1 MPVTTSK
8 ADVSESVAP
17 PIPKAS
23 SSETLDPKP
32 AVDTF
37 TTSSPSR
44 EQAAGTTK
52 ESLPT
57 HESNLFDTPAD
68 GETDDLFGT
77 ADQTN
82 PEEDPFGSVLRQE
95 EVLVDEDSL
104 EAPVDDEA
112 EKDSRVDAE
121 REMDVEQGDAEAD
134 KDVVSEQKEAEEP
147 HLAADETGLFDDGD
161 GHGTDDLFGTQ
172 PATTDAFNSAL
183 NSNSSTAQ
191 NLKAESPI
199 DQTTEDGLFGAAS
212 PSAEDDLFG
221 APPNSE
227 PFALEF
233 SSVETAKPF
242 DPEAGGDDLFGGE
255 QEATDDLFGQAGQ
268 YEKDA
273 EEVQTPIVPVEDK
286 QADIPAEKSS
296 RSTDISAVVLDSP
309 ADDPFGGSADQ
320 AEDDFFSSAIKP
332 VETAQEPEPEK
343 LEPGPIGRSRA
354 STKTSDL
361 FQGDDAGDLFANIG
375 QQVDVNRE
383 QSQNHDQ
390 DLFGASQ
397 DDDLFGQNQPA
408 ETPVWD
414 QNGAAAV
421 TPAQPSLAVDTGA
434 VSYDS
439 ADLDLMGVPEG
450 WVDETGQWCWY
461 THDERVEVA
470 KQMIADGTAE
480 ARKSQTPWLL
490 PALI

>member
-17 PIPKAS
+17 PVPKAS
-23 SSETLDPKP
+23 SSEHIDSKP
-32 AVDTF
+32 TVETF

-52 ESLPT
+52 VSLPT

-68 GETDDLFGT
+68 GETDELFGK
-77 ADQTN
+77 ADQTH
-82 PEEDPFGSVLRQE
+82 PEEDLFGSVLRQE
-95 EVLVDEDSL
+95 EVLVDEVRL
-104 EAPVDDEA
+104 EEPVDDEA
-112 EKDSRVDAE
+112 ETDSRVDAE
-121 REMDVEQGDAEAD
+121 REMEVEQGDVEAD

-147 HLAADETGLFDDGD
+147 RLAADEPGLFDDD
-161 GHGTDDLFGTQ
+161 NGHGTDDLFGTQ

-183 NSNSSTAQ
+183 DLNKPAAQ
-191 NLKAESPI
+191 DSVAESPI

-227 PFALEF
+227 PFALEL
-233 SSVETAKPF
+233 SSVETAKPL
-242 DPEAGGDDLFGGE
+242 DPEAGEDDLFGGE

-268 YEKDA
+268 FEKDA
-273 EEVQTPIVPVEDK
+273 EELQTPIVPVEDK
-286 QADIPAEKSS
+286 QADIPAEKPS
-296 RSTDISAVVLDSP
+296 RPTDNSAVVLDSP
-309 ADDPFGGSADQ
+309 ADDPFGGPADQ
-320 AEDDFFSSAIKP
+320 AEDDFFSTAPKP
-332 VETAQEPEPEK
+332 VETVQESEK
-343 LEPGPIGRSRA
+343 LEPGPMGRSRA
-354 STKTSDL
+354 STETSDL

-390 DLFGASQ
+390 DLFRAPQ
-397 DDDLFGQNQPA
+397 NDDLFGQNQPA

-414 QNGAAAV
+414 QNGAVAV

-480 ARKSQTPWLL
+480 ARKSQSPWLL